1 MKSVQPAKA
10 PIEEDEYI
18 EDVQIKADPD
28 GEGEFYS
35 EPDQQVPPPK
45 SLRTPPPVPDMS
57 SLLKPRSERPAETIE
72 ATSPATTSA
81 AEALM
86 EEIYDEAMSREDPPV
101 PEPPAE
107 PPAVPPVAKR
117 QRPQRELPKLPEEAP
132 AKKKVTINIT
142 CKPEED
148 FENRYFGKWDCTGSK
163 DSELSFKR
171 GDVIYIVSK
180 EFDAM
185 SWWVG
190 ELNGKLGL
198 VPKTFL
204 TPAFELVE

>member
-18 EDVQIKADPD
+18 EDVQIKADSD
-28 GEGEFYS
+28 GEGELYS
-35 EPDQQVPPPK
+35 EPDQQVAPPK
-45 SLRTPPPVPDMS
+45 SLRTPPPVPDVS
-57 SLLKPRSERPAETIE
+57 SLLKPRSEKPAETTE
-72 ATSPATTSA
+72 VKSPVTAST

-86 EEIYDEAMSREDPPV
+86 EEIYDEAMSRE
-101 PEPPAE
+101 EPPAE

-117 QRPQRELPKLPEEAP
+117 QRPQRELPKLPEEIP
-132 AKKKVTINIT
+132 AKKRVTINIT

-148 FENRYFGKWDCTGSK
+148 FENRYFSKWDCTGSK

-180 EFDAM
+180 EFDAK